1 MLNPLYHL
9 AANAIVFFHKG
20 FAPIFGADRF
30 FAWAFSV
37 VLLVIA
43 VRVLIFPLF
52 VKQVKSQRTMQMM
65 QPRIKEI
72 REKYGHDKPRMQ
84 QEIMALQKEHGHPLL
99 GCLPIVL
106 QIPLFISLF
115 HVFTH
120 LAPMNEGPNGSL
132 VWRPRVGL
140 SAEQVEQIASAKV
153 FGISLASEFGSDS
166 DFVHFLGVNSTHVK
180 ILAVVLIVLMGLT
193 TFMTQRQIMARTGP
207 VDPQQ
212 AIGQKV
218 LLYGS
223 PLMLAVF
230 GFRFPIAVLLY
241 WLTTNLWSMGQQFF
255 VIKRMP
261 PVRPLPAN
269 GRLPGAR
276 TAADGA
282 PAPSRPA
289 PGVRAGA
296 KSRNRPRPAT
306 AGGPS
311 LAKSSDSGAGAV
323 AASGGGST
331 AAKGAAAKGA
341 AAKGSATKA
350 GRGSSTAP
358 PGTRSRSGASAVRA
372 AEPAKSSQPD
382 ALPGPGAVGEAED
395 AAAPTAARST
405 AAGKSPWGGRKNS
418 PGKGAAQAAGSGAE
432 PAAVPATGDGAAGR
446 PAPVP
451 AGVRRQVGGSRP
463 AKRRGKGKR
472 PGGRR

>member
-1 MLNPLYHL
+1 MLDPLYHL
-9 AANAIVFFHKG
+9 AANAIVFFHGG
-20 FAPIFGADRF
+20 FGPIFGDSSF
-30 FAWAFSV
+30 FSWAFSV
-37 VLLVIA
+37 VLLVIC
-43 VRVLIFPLF
+43 VRILIFPLF

-72 REKYGHDKPRMQ
+72 REKWGHDKPRMQ
-84 QEIMALQKEHGHPLL
+84 QEIMALQREHGNPLL

-140 SAEQVEQIASAKV
+140 SAHEVEQIASAKV
-153 FGISLASEFGSDS
+153 FGISLSSSFRSNSQLVD
-166 DFVHFLGVNSTHVK
+166 FLGLNTTHVR

-207 VDPQQ
+207 TDPQQ
-212 AIGQKV
+212 AMVQKI

-223 PLMLAVF
+223 PLMLAIF

-261 PVRPLPAN
+261 PVQPLTASGRPAGP
-269 GRLPGAR
+269 R
-276 TAADGA
+276 TATDGSAA
-282 PAPSRPA
+282 PARPA

-296 KSRNRPRPAT
+296 KSKTRPRPAT
-306 AGGPS
+306 AAGPS
-311 LAKSSDSGAGAV
+311 L
-323 AASGGGST
+323 T
-331 AAKGAAAKGA
+331 
-341 AAKGSATKA
+341 KGSAPSADLAETPKA
-350 GRGSSTAP
+350 GARSASTAP
-358 PGTRSRSGASAVRA
+358 AGTRSRSGAAVRPGGKAATEAGATGIAEQAAAGAPARSGGNRKDQTGKSAAARASDSGLSAA
-372 AEPAKSSQPD
+372 AEA
-382 ALPGPGAVGEAED
+382 G
-395 AAAPTAARST
+395 TA
-405 AAGKSPWGGRKNS
+405 
-418 PGKGAAQAAGSGAE
+418 
-432 PAAVPATGDGAAGR
+432 DGAAR
-446 PAPVP
+446 PAPVS
-451 AGVRRQVGGSRP
+451 AGASRQPGGSRP
-463 AKRRGKGKR
+463 TKRRGKGKR